1 MFPSWRPAG
10 AQRPAGPRG
19 QHACTGMASARR
31 RVLGVR
37 VPRAVFPDPS
47 GPGPAVRSARPP
59 QCRCPPETW
68 KVCEGTRRRGDQE
81 ELHEAVGTQGGT
93 QGSGGGAG
101 GRGGR
106 ALLHDRPPH
115 SPAKGEMRAPPATAK
130 GARVPEGS
138 AALTPTPPPTPGPSP
153 LPQEVTEAQEERWPR
168 ACWER
173 LGRVILNPPPSVQHG
188 WSPQCGTLSEKRP
201 RPHE

>member
-19 QHACTGMASARR
+19 QHACPGMASARR

-59 QCRCPPETW
+59 QCRRPPETW
-68 KVCEGTRRRGDQE
+68 KVCKGTRRRGDQE
-81 ELHEAVGTQGGT
+81 ELHEAVGTQWGT
-93 QGSGGGAG
+93 QGSGGGEG
-101 GRGGR
+101 GGLGSMIGPHIPQLRGKCGHR
-106 ALLHDRPPH
+106 RPQLKGHVCLKAALRSRPRPL
-115 SPAKGEMRAPPATAK
+115 PL
-130 GARVPEGS
+130 RVP
-138 AALTPTPPPTPGPSP
+138 AP